1 MDPQAFMSMAAG
13 PAAAVAVANGLKRQ
27 CLIPRH
33 APASLRLQVERLH
46 KFGSTDAEAQQ
57 VAAKALARHRIM
69 GDGSNPPHSVS
80 LFRGE
85 P

>member
-1 MDPQAFMSMAAG
+1 
-13 PAAAVAVANGLKRQ
+13 
-27 CLIPRH
+27 
-33 APASLRLQVERLH
+33 VERLH